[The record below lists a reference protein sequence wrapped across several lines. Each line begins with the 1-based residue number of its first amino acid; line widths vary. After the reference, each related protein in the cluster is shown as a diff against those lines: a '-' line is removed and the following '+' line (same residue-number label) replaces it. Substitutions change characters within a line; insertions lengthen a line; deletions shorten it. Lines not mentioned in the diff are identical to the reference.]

1 MFHPFIHYHL
11 VIPINLLIVIE
22 YAHDIPI
29 LAGQYNNIPIY
40 IHIWL
45 TAHGNDHSL
54 RQLAANSGLCLCTL
68 PSSVVSTDF
77 GAHGCAGHVSATLN
91 KIGW

>member
-1 MFHPFIHYHL
+1 MY
-11 VIPINLLIVIE
+11 V
-22 YAHDIPI
+22 Y
-29 LAGQYNNIPIY
+29 YIY
-40 IHIWL
+40 IYTVYPLISGNIFFWL
-45 TAHGNDHSL
+45 TAHANDHSL